1 MTKMLSLQ
9 NLRGL
14 KDKVC
19 LILGDNIFRMK
30 TKFLEGCRD
39 VDGAIIFGYH
49 VNNPQRYGVVSFDE
63 NFKAISLEE
72 KPEKPKSNYAIP
84 GLYFYDNDV
93 IDIAKGLKPSKRGE
107 LEITDVNICY
117 LKEKKLEIILL
128 DRGFTWLDTGTIE
141 SLLNASRFVQTIENQ
156 QGLKIA
162 CLEEIALSKG
172 WIDSDQLL
180 SNAEIYGNS
189 GYGHYLRSLVLKN

>member
-1 MTKMLSLQ
+1 M
-9 NLRGL
+9 
-14 KDKVC
+14 
-19 LILGDNIFRMK
+19 
-30 TKFLEGCRD
+30 
-39 VDGAIIFGYH
+39 
-49 VNNPQRYGVVSFDE
+49 
-63 NFKAISLEE
+63 
-72 KPEKPKSNYAIP
+72 
-84 GLYFYDNDV
+84 
-93 IDIAKGLKPSKRGE
+93 
-107 LEITDVNICY
+107 
-117 LKEKKLEIILL
+117 KEKKLEIILL